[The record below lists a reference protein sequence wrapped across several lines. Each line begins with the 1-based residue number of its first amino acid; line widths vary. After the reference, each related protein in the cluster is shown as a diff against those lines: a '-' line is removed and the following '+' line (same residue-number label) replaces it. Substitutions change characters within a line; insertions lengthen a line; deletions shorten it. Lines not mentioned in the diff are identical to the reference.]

1 MAPFLDITINDI
13 SLAQRLYCE
22 QKQTFKVKLCSKKR
36 RRLSPILTLQGKKFV
51 SIVPKPESEEATAP
65 NMFKSL
71 AGGLKSDKK
80 CRKVRDGMQ
89 SWIRLCQ

>member
-1 MAPFLDITINDI
+1 MIVVLHKDCTVKRNKHLK
-13 SLAQRLYCE
+13 SNCV
-22 QKQTFKVKLCSKKR
+22 FKKTSQ
-36 RRLSPILTLQGKKFV
+36 PIFTLQGKKFV
-51 SIVPKPESEEATAP
+51 SIVPKPESEDTTAP

-89 SWIRLCQ
+89 GWIRLCQ

>member
-1 MAPFLDITINDI
+1 MN
-13 SLAQRLYCE
+13 RNKY
-22 QKQTFKVKLCSKKR
+22 SKSICVLKKKKT
-36 RRLSPILTLQGKKFV
+36 SQPIFTLQGKKFV
-51 SIVPKPESEEATAP
+51 SIVPKPESEDTTAP

-89 SWIRLCQ
+89 

>member
-1 MAPFLDITINDI
+1 MAFSLDITIDDI

-22 QKQTFKVKLCSKKR
+22 QKKKHLKSNCVLKKR
-36 RRLSPILTLQGKKFV
+36 TSQPIFTLQGKKFV
-51 SIVPKPESEEATAP
+51 SIVPKPESEDTTAP

-80 CRKVRDGMQ
+80 CRKVRDEKQ
-89 SWIRLCQ
+89 

>member
-1 MAPFLDITINDI
+1 MILVLHKDCTVNRKKHLK
-13 SLAQRLYCE
+13 SNCVL
-22 QKQTFKVKLCSKKR
+22 KKR
-36 RRLSPILTLQGKKFV
+36 TSQPIFTLQGKKFV
-51 SIVPKPESEEATAP
+51 SIVPKPESEDATAP

-89 SWIRLCQ
+89 